1 MSVAEKEIGNMDGV
15 SGVDTNTNK
24 EIPKRNKIGIFVGE
38 KDIRQDW
45 KVNNVIPTIRNDQIF
60 SYNFNLPISTICN
73 FMDLNILQY
82 MPEIQR
88 GKKTLR
94 GVDSPLINVAKTK
107 EIAEC
112 IMKNEFFGGTLS
124 WVIIDLHLNKEDAK
138 FEYDKENNT
147 IHSNIQTFCVDGMHR
162 VASARII
169 NDLWYKIKRNK
180 DGMINPEKYEFPICL
195 IICSMDDA
203 KLMFSQST
211 KNLKISTVRSEALS
225 VGTMKNMITD
235 EIIKNSDLRNKVE
248 KYVSNI
254 KNTNNIVTYSV
265 LSTQID
271 NQFKPKTKLES
282 EEIASY
288 LTNFMNFLVY
298 LFPYTL
304 GEMEIAERKIGR
316 EKDYSSD
323 LLFWHGY
330 IAVSKVLYGDEN
342 WKEKLRKLKQLI
354 RIKDWEG
361 FFLYKTN
368 PIWNHVKKGDGK
380 IVNSTSTQSFVRKM
394 FVLFITN
401 EKEFFEIANK
411 I

>member
-1 MSVAEKEIGNMDGV
+1 
-15 SGVDTNTNK
+15 
-24 EIPKRNKIGIFVGE
+24 
-38 KDIRQDW
+38 
-45 KVNNVIPTIRNDQIF
+45 
-60 SYNFNLPISTICN
+60 
-73 FMDLNILQY
+73 
-82 MPEIQR
+82 
-88 GKKTLR
+88 
-94 GVDSPLINVAKTK
+94 
-107 EIAEC
+107 
-112 IMKNEFFGGTLS
+112 
-124 WVIIDLHLNKEDAK
+124 
-138 FEYDKENNT
+138 
-147 IHSNIQTFCVDGMHR
+147 
-162 VASARII
+162 
-169 NDLWYKIKRNK
+169 
-180 DGMINPEKYEFPICL
+180 
-195 IICSMDDA
+195 MDDA